1 MYEMIRNL
9 LKHFKNP
16 KTDTWEEPPAPLP
29 EDEEEVGAYTCEE
42 PPPSAPPPQTREEK
56 DPLVQ
61 EEEEEVEAY
70 TFEEP
75 LPSAPPPQTR
85 DEMDPLVQEEEE
97 EAEAYPFEEPLPAS
111 SPPQTRDEKD
121 PRVQKEEAYTCMD
134 CMEQRNEN
142 CFGKKKICP
151 DFRYAPRITQ
161 QDRETWPKFGDATGF
176 RLKAVKRRGK

>member
-42 PPPSAPPPQTREEK
+42 PLPSAPPPETREEK

-85 DEMDPLVQEEEE
+85 DEM
-97 EAEAYPFEEPLPAS
+97 
-111 SPPQTRDEKD
+111 D

>member
-42 PPPSAPPPQTREEK
+42 PSPSAPPPQTREEK

-85 DEMDPLVQEEEE
+85 DEM
-97 EAEAYPFEEPLPAS
+97 
-111 SPPQTRDEKD
+111 D

-176 RLKAVKRRGK
+176 RLKAVKRRKK

>member
-42 PPPSAPPPQTREEK
+42 PS
-56 DPLVQ
+56 
-61 EEEEEVEAY
+61 
-70 TFEEP
+70 
-75 LPSAPPPQTR
+75 PSAPPPQTR
-85 DEMDPLVQEEEE
+85 DEM
-97 EAEAYPFEEPLPAS
+97 
-111 SPPQTRDEKD
+111 D

-176 RLKAVKRRGK
+176 RLKAVKRRKK

>member
-29 EDEEEVGAYTCEE
+29 EDEEEVGAYTCEKS
-42 PPPSAPPPQTREEK
+42 PPSAPPPETREEK

-85 DEMDPLVQEEEE
+85 DEM
-97 EAEAYPFEEPLPAS
+97 
-111 SPPQTRDEKD
+111 D